1 MSKNN
6 DFQTSR
12 NKGVEGRLDAVVS
25 LLAELLPQNNKMAER
40 AKDKA
45 AAALLKAGVSQDGS
59 AKLLGI
65 KRGQVTKIARVL
77 KI

>member
-1 MSKNN
+1 MNKNN
-6 DFQTSR
+6 NSQTSQ
-12 NKGVEGRLDAVVS
+12 NNGVEGRLEAIVA
-25 LLAELLPQNNKMAER
+25 LLAELLPQNNKMTER

-45 AAALLKAGVSQDGS
+45 AAALLKAGVSQDES

-65 KRGQVTKIARVL
+65 KRGRVTKIAKVL